1 MASPHVAGVAALGLE
16 IAPSSSVAQI
26 SQWITNTATPG
37 VIGDAGTDSPNLLV
51 YSRLSASPPSAST
64 PATTLPITT
73 VPAAGGGGG
82 GDGGGGG
89 GDGGGGGGGGDSDGG
104 EDAAPESTT
113 TIPSSTVPRPAIT
126 TPAVV
131 LGKVLPGSDIF
142 NPILGSQIPEVAPQA
157 LSKPSSNKVVGNN
170 VVLKVTAPAQSTVYI
185 YRDGLLVKV
194 VPSAAAQSIKI
205 ARNKVGKSSFQI
217 LIVDKNGK
225 ISISKKSTVRV
236 TVAAPI
242 VALSKVLPGSDIV
255 NQVLGSSIPK
265 VALRAVVIRSSSK
278 VVGNNVVLKVTA
290 PARSKVYIY
299 RDGLLVKVVPAT
311 AAQSIKIAKNKVGK
325 SSFQILIVDKNGKIS
340 ISKKSTV
347 RVRKAS
353 K

>member
-1 MASPHVAGVAALGLE
+1 M
-16 IAPSSSVAQI
+16 
-26 SQWITNTATPG
+26 
-37 VIGDAGTDSPNLLV
+37 
-51 YSRLSASPPSAST
+51 
-64 PATTLPITT
+64 
-73 VPAAGGGGG
+73 
-82 GDGGGGG
+82 
-89 GDGGGGGGGGDSDGG
+89 
-104 EDAAPESTT
+104 
-113 TIPSSTVPRPAIT
+113 PRPAIT

-131 LGKVLPGSDIF
+131 LGILLPGSDIV
-142 NPILGSQIPEVAPQA
+142 NQVLGSSIPKVALRA
-157 LSKPSSNKVVGNN
+157 VVIRSSSKVVGNN
-170 VVLKVTAPAQSTVYI
+170 VVLKVTAPARSTVYI

-290 PARSKVYIY
+290 PARSTVYIY
-299 RDGLLVKVVPAT
+299 RDGLLVKVVPSA

>member
-1 MASPHVAGVAALGLE
+1 M
-16 IAPSSSVAQI
+16 
-26 SQWITNTATPG
+26 
-37 VIGDAGTDSPNLLV
+37 
-51 YSRLSASPPSAST
+51 
-64 PATTLPITT
+64 
-73 VPAAGGGGG
+73 
-82 GDGGGGG
+82 
-89 GDGGGGGGGGDSDGG
+89 
-104 EDAAPESTT
+104 
-113 TIPSSTVPRPAIT
+113 PRPAIT

-290 PARSKVYIY
+290 PARSTVYIYRDGLLVKVIPSAAAQSIKIARNKVGKSSFQILIVDKNGKISISKKSTVRVTVAAPIVALSKVLPGSDIVNQVLGSSIPKVALRAVVIRSSSKVVGNNVVLKVTAPARSKVYIY